1 MNLYESIKNNSTK
14 LTESVNGF
22 IHIVWGPEAS
32 EDNLDD
38 NERWELVGLVNAIED
53 AEDDYNNGNL
63 DLESFINL
71 IKEECKAHGLSEEET
86 KTAAAFY
93 EKSYKGEEQEDEE
106 SFIMHNENSDK
117 DVRVWKQDGKWYDE
131 EGNRYMGYLSKQ
143 DVKNYFKGNW
153 HEVKESDDVFFG
165 SKEFEDKYKDI
176 IHYDHIDDFIDKYE
190 DEIYEGLDSI
200 YHGYLFP
207 NDEVYLQDINED
219 YIYDYIGTHMKDKF
233 NEFIKQQ
240 EKKESDDIEKNKELQ
255 SKAKALAL
263 DSEEDKTFV
272 KKVKDNN
279 GTFFDIFK
287 TKEGKYVDA
296 NNRPLDDEDLKQ
308 FGLEESALTENVGDK
323 NDYSDKIKALAT
335 KFCKQHYGRLS
346 TYFKGIEIESK
357 TTPTAIK
364 YKLTLDVLT
373 NLSRVYDDVQEL
385 ADFIS
390 GHIPAVKFVKSDTYN
405 ITGSDLNE
413 DLNLYF
419 IQNTE
424 FKDVGGDNVMEDSE
438 LKEFYDNPEPT
449 DDTTSVEGTV
459 TITYKFTR
467 DIPKNWNY
475 EQLFDDIKDNLSE
488 YQDEVVDFEV
498 DCSYEGPQDYEDR
511 RADEHYDEERL
522 NND

>member
-22 IHIVWGPEAS
+22 IHVVWGPEAS

-53 AEDDYNNGNL
+53 AEDDYNAGKL

-71 IKEECKAHGLSEEET
+71 IKEECKAHGLSDEET
-86 KTAAAFY
+86 KTAADFY
-93 EKSYKGEEQEDEE
+93 EKSYKDEEQEDDEE

-143 DVKNYFKGNW
+143 DVKQYFKGNW
-153 HEVKESDDVFFG
+153 HEVKE
-165 SKEFEDKYKDI
+165 
-176 IHYDHIDDFIDKYE
+176 
-190 DEIYEGLDSI
+190 
-200 YHGYLFP
+200 
-207 NDEVYLQDINED
+207 
-219 YIYDYIGTHMKDKF
+219 
-233 NEFIKQQ
+233 
-240 EKKESDDIEKNKELQ
+240 
-255 SKAKALAL
+255 
-263 DSEEDKTFV
+263 SEEDKTFV

-296 NNRPLDDEDLKQ
+296 NNQPLDAEDLKQ
-308 FGLEESALTENVGDK
+308 FGLEESTLTENVGDK

-364 YKLTLDVLT
+364 YKLTLDVFT

-385 ADFIS
+385 ADYIS

-475 EQLFDDIKDNLSE
+475 EQLLDDIEDNLSD

-511 RADEHYDEERL
+511 KADEQYDEERI

>member
-1 MNLYESIKNNSTK
+1 MNLYESIKNSSTK

-22 IHIVWGPEAS
+22 IHVVWGPDAS

-38 NERWELVGLVNAIED
+38 NERLELVGLVNAIED

-71 IKEECKAHGLSEEET
+71 IKEECKAHGLTNEET
-86 KTAAAFY
+86 DKAVKFY
-93 EKSYKGEEQEDEE
+93 EKSYKDEEQEDDEE

-153 HEVKESDDVFFG
+153 HEVKESDD
-165 SKEFEDKYKDI
+165 
-176 IHYDHIDDFIDKYE
+176 
-190 DEIYEGLDSI
+190 L
-200 YHGYLFP
+200 
-207 NDEVYLQDINED
+207 
-219 YIYDYIGTHMKDKF
+219 
-233 NEFIKQQ
+233 
-240 EKKESDDIEKNKELQ
+240 EKNKDFQ

-263 DSEEDKTFV
+263 DSEEGKTFV

-296 NNRPLDDEDLKQ
+296 NNQPLDDEDLKQ
-308 FGLEESALTENVGDK
+308 FGLEEFTLTENVGDK

-405 ITGSDLNE
+405 MTGADLNE

-424 FKDVGGDNVMEDSE
+424 FKDIGGDNVMEDSE

-449 DDTTSVEGTV
+449 DDTTSVGGTV
-459 TITYKFTR
+459 TITYKFTK

-475 EQLFDDIKDNLSE
+475 EQLLDDIGANLSD

-511 RADEHYDEERL
+511 RADEQYDEERL

>member
-22 IHIVWGPEAS
+22 IHVVWGPDAS

-38 NERWELVGLVNAIED
+38 NERLELVGLVNAIEE
-53 AEDDYNNGNL
+53 AEDDYNNGGL

-71 IKEECKAHGLSEEET
+71 IKEECKEHGLTDDET
-86 KTAAAFY
+86 KKAVDFY
-93 EKSYKGEEQEDEE
+93 EKSYKDEEQEDEEQEDDEE

-117 DVRVWKQDGKWYDE
+117 DVRVWKQNGKWYDE

-153 HEVKESDDVFFG
+153 HEVKESDD
-165 SKEFEDKYKDI
+165 
-176 IHYDHIDDFIDKYE
+176 
-190 DEIYEGLDSI
+190 L
-200 YHGYLFP
+200 
-207 NDEVYLQDINED
+207 
-219 YIYDYIGTHMKDKF
+219 
-233 NEFIKQQ
+233 
-240 EKKESDDIEKNKELQ
+240 EKNKDFQ

-263 DSEEDKTFV
+263 DSEEGKTFV

-308 FGLEESALTENVGDK
+308 FGLKEDELRHKKGYCYNCGAKLDPKDTYVINGNYYCGACKGDAEQRQLDDERAYKERQKDLTNNFNDTYEESDLKENVGDK

-405 ITGSDLNE
+405 MTGADLNE

-424 FKDVGGDNVMEDSE
+424 FKDIGGDNVMEDSE

-459 TITYKFTR
+459 TITYKFTK

-475 EQLFDDIKDNLSE
+475 EQLLDDIGANLSD

-511 RADEHYDEERL
+511 RSDEQYDEERL